1 MFTDEAAAFVTEL
14 GVSELQ
20 KNEETLITASSLST
34 TVFYLMKVP
43 DTTPLPPTGEDLR
56 EAYAVAPPEIQE
68 ATVAD
73 DGKAAN
79 LTFQVGPSSLED
91 RKVIVDEIRVNVA
104 PGGELEPPEG
114 ITATPAGL
122 AVVGVG
128 LLDSLTSN
136 RALLTWIALAGV
148 AIWLL
153 LRLTSLAKMAV
164 VMLPVLLAV
173 GLSST
178 LVYLLGLTVSP
189 LTTVSGP
196 LVIAICTEFA
206 TLILFRH
213 LEERRQGF
221 SPEESIDVA
230 AARTGRAFFASA
242 LTTVGGFAVMLF
254 SPLPL
259 LRDFGAIVAIT
270 VAIALVSAI
279 TVLPPVLVWADN
291 HGWVAPG
298 RGRRPNDPA
307 PGADGAAVATTA
319 D

>member
-1 MFTDEAAAFVTEL
+1 M
-14 GVSELQ
+14 
-20 KNEETLITASSLST
+20 T
-34 TVFYLMKVP
+34 T
-43 DTTPLPPTGEDLR
+43 TIPTGEDLR
-56 EAYAVAPPEIQE
+56 QAYAVAPPEIQE

-79 LTFQVGPSSLED
+79 LTFQVGPSSLEQ
-91 RKVIVDEIRVNVA
+91 RKVIVDDIRVQVSPDGALA
-104 PGGELEPPEG
+104 PPPG

-128 LLDSLTSN
+128 LLENLTNN
-136 RALLTWIALAGV
+136 RAMLTWVALVGV

-153 LRLTSLAKMAV
+153 IRFTSLVKMAV

-178 LVYLLGLTVSP
+178 LVYLTGITVSP

-213 LEERRQGF
+213 LEERRQGY
-221 SPEESIDVA
+221 SPEESIDA
-230 AARTGRAFFASA
+230 AATHTGRAFFASA

-270 VAIALVSAI
+270 VAIALLSAVI
-279 TVLPPVLVWADN
+279 VLPPVLIWADN

-298 RGRRPNDPA
+298 RGRRPNDPVETTEA
-307 PGADGAAVATTA
+307 PVAAAPAD
-319 D
+319 

>member
-1 MFTDEAAAFVTEL
+1 MNFEGVTQL
-14 GVSELQ
+14 L
-20 KNEETLITASSLST
+20 
-34 TVFYLMKVP
+34 
-43 DTTPLPPTGEDLR
+43 PTGQDIQA
-56 EAYAVAPPEIQE
+56 AYDVAPPEIQE

-79 LTFQVGPSSLED
+79 LTFQVGPSSLEQ
-91 RKVIVDEIRVNVA
+91 RKVIVDDIRANVA
-104 PGGELEPPEG
+104 PGGSLEPPAG

-128 LLDSLTSN
+128 LLENLTEN
-136 RALLTWIALAGV
+136 RALLTWIALGGV
-148 AIWLL
+148 ALWLL
-153 LRLTSLAKMAV
+153 IRLLSLVKMVV

-173 GLSST
+173 GLSAT
-178 LVYLLGLTVSP
+178 LVYLTGITVSP

-213 LEERRQGF
+213 LEERRQGL
-221 SPEESIDVA
+221 SPEEAIDVA

-242 LTTVGGFAVMLF
+242 LTTVGGFAVMLI

-270 VAIALVSAI
+270 VAIALLSAV
-279 TVLPPVLVWADN
+279 TVLPPVLIWADR
-291 HGWVAPG
+291 HGWVRGASRGRASRPG
-298 RGRRPNDPA
+298 RGPPA
-307 PGADGAAVATTA
+307 PPMRPGPAGPDLRVTGVVAATGNLNPRG
-319 D
+319 